1 MSKVTAIVNQK
12 GGVGKTT
19 TALNLGY
26 ALSEKNKKILLID
39 FDPQSSLTSALGY
52 NAENKDNIETL
63 MTLAIEEDEII
74 GKESYILNIKENLDL
89 IPCSLELSGIEMGL
103 VNVMSRELILKSI
116 IEEIENDYD
125 YILIDC
131 SPSLGMLTINALASC
146 NSVIVPVTPEY
157 LSAKGLGL
165 LVNNINRIKKRIN
178 PQIEID
184 GILITMLNERLN
196 LSKEMVNALNE
207 SVKFI
212 KNKYNLDIKVFKSK
226 IPISVKTGEAI
237 LNKKSVLE
245 YAPNN
250 KVAKAYVEFSKEWS
264 NW

>member
-1 MSKVTAIVNQK
+1 MSKITAIINQK
-12 GGVGKTT
+12 GGTGKTT

-26 ALSEKNKKILLID
+26 ALSENGKEVLLID
-39 FDPQSSLTSALGY
+39 FDPQASLTAALGC
-52 NAENKDNIETL
+52 NVDSRANIQTL
-63 MTLAIEEDEII
+63 MALAIEEREMIEE
-74 GKESYILNIKENLDL
+74 GYIHNIKENLDI
-89 IPCSLELSGIEMGL
+89 IPCTLDLAGIEMSL
-103 VNVMSRELILKSI
+103 VNVMSRELVLKSVLEN
-116 IEEIENDYD
+116 IEKDYD

-165 LVNNINRIKKRIN
+165 LVSNINRIKKRIN
-178 PQIEID
+178 SQIEID

-196 LSKEMVNALNE
+196 LSKEIVKALNE

-237 LNKKSVLE
+237 LNKKSILE